1 MEISL
6 LVAFGAGLIS
16 FLAPCLV
23 PLLPAYI
30 SYISGVSL
38 SELNSGNTFSYRR
51 KILLNSLLYM
61 AGFSLVFVLLGLGAS
76 SVGRILIDQRLTL
89 LRLGGLLIIFFGLSM
104 LGVFDKLTISQKEFH
119 LSLPQRW
126 KKIKYLGPFLIGNT
140 FALAWT
146 PCVGVILG
154 SILSLAATSQ
164 NLAFGALLLF
174 FYSLGISLP
183 FLLVALTLG
192 SSFKLI
198 SKSAPNLHKFSNA
211 FGLLLILIGV
221 LMVSQKYDYVSG
233 FLRQFLL
240 QFDFYQNLQ
249 DLILHYG

>member
-6 LVAFGAGLIS
+6 LVAFVAGLIS

-30 SYISGVSL
+30 SYVSGVSL
-38 SELNSGNTFSYRR
+38 SELKAHDASYYRR
-51 KILLNSLLYM
+51 KILLNSLLYI

-76 SVGRILIDQRLTL
+76 SIGRILIDQRSTL
-89 LRLGGLLIIFFGLSM
+89 LSLGGLFIIFFGISM
-104 LGVFDKLTISQKEFH
+104 LGVFNKVGIVQKGFQ

-126 KKIKYLGPFLIGNT
+126 KKVKYLGPFLVGNT

-146 PCVGVILG
+146 PCVGVVLGAILT
-154 SILSLAATSQ
+154 LAATSE
-164 NLAFGALLLF
+164 NLAFGGLLLF

-192 SSFKLI
+192 SSFKLL
-198 SKSAPNLHKFSNA
+198 SKLSPNLHKFSIV
-211 FGLLLILIGV
+211 FGMLLILIGI

-249 DLILHYG
+249 KIIVNYG